1 LEFLGEYLQ
10 EEEELFDT
18 EVENSNPTKTTKL
31 HHEGTKG
38 IVVCADVSVVK
49 VEGRQPKRAA
59 NVNNNA
65 INSLKE
71 ESKRQEVYRNKVRGN
86 RTDKST
92 SESVLDQKTRLT
104 LLQVRI

>member
-1 LEFLGEYLQ
+1 MEFLGEYLQ
-10 EEEELFDT
+10 KEEESCDT
-18 EVENSNPTKTTKL
+18 EVENANPTKTKL

-38 IVVCADVSVVK
+38 IVICADVSVVK